1 MKTAVELK
9 ILAVTRT
16 NAEGKT
22 EIVKLIDCKCPGRM
36 WALMKGQ
43 ALFNQYGAD
52 VTITAYKTDD
62 TPYMQFTLEQTKGG
76 HTVMKQHIVENRRG
90 QILKAKREANAP
102 AEATEATEVKVAAKK
117 QPAAPKHTGRAVKL
131 DNPKDESAHL
141 DSPEEAAADAAYIAQ
156 VNAIVNNE

>member
-9 ILAVTRT
+9 TLAITRT

-62 TPYMQFTLEQTKGG
+62 TPYMQFTLEKTKGG
-76 HTVMKQHIVENRRG
+76 HMVMKQHIVENRRG

-102 AEATEATEVKVAAKK
+102 TEATEVKVAAKK
-117 QPAAPKHTGRAVKL
+117 QPAAPQHKGRAVKL

-141 DSPEEAAADAAYIAQ
+141 DSVEEAVADAAYIAA
-156 VNAIVNNE
+156 VNAIIDKG